1 MRKRITT
8 VTTATAAAIVSAAL
22 LAGCGSKTSQ
32 AVNAVPKEVTTTQ
45 AETQISSA
53 ASTTQ
58 AQETAEVEST
68 EAESTE
74 AESTEETSEQVSE
87 EVAVADNTP
96 EPEYEAPAKEP
107 VYEEPAYEAPEEE
120 PDNSA
125 SEEPDNSVS
134 EEPAYEEPAAEP
146 EQPAESLPYLN
157 EPMYTI
163 ISDSD
168 NKLHVNVYTEDDLNH
183 TEKHDGAG
191 WQLVEQMRHILYDR
205 GYDYVNSSGTFCSSM
220 PRYADVDNGTREVTT
235 ITSEG
240 RIRSIK

>member
-58 AQETAEVEST
+58 AQETAEAESTEAEST

-107 VYEEPAYEAPEEE
+107 VYEEPVYEAPE
-120 PDNSA
+120 
-125 SEEPDNSVS
+125 EEPDNSVS

-163 ISDSD
+163 ISDD
-168 NKLHVNVYTEDDLNH
+168 DDMLHVNVYTEDDLNH
-183 TEKHDGAG
+183 TEKHNGAG
-191 WQLVEQMRHILYDR
+191 WQLVDQMEDILNSR
-205 GYDYVNSSGTFCSSM
+205 GYAGVSSGGHLASEM
-220 PRYADVDNGTREVTT
+220 PRYADVDNGTREVSR
-235 ITSEG
+235 ITSYG
-240 RIRSIK
+240 LKKK

>member
-8 VTTATAAAIVSAAL
+8 VTTATAVAIVSAAL

-58 AQETAEVEST
+58 AQETA

-120 PDNSA
+120 PDNS
-125 SEEPDNSVS
+125 VS
-134 EEPAYEEPAAEP
+134 EEPAYEEPDNSASEEPAAEP

-183 TEKHDGAG
+183 TEKHNGAG
-191 WQLVEQMRHILYDR
+191 WQLVDQMEDILNSR
-205 GYDYVNSSGTFCSSM
+205 GYAGVSSSGNAASEM
-220 PRYADVDNGTREVTT
+220 PRYADVDNGTREVSR
-235 ITSEG
+235 ITSRG
-240 RIRSIK
+240 IMKK

>member
-22 LAGCGSKTSQ
+22 LGGCGSKTSQ

-58 AQETAEVEST
+58 AQETAEAEST

-96 EPEYEAPAKEP
+96 EPAYEAPAKEP

-120 PDNSA
+120 PDNS
-125 SEEPDNSVS
+125 VS
-134 EEPAYEEPAAEP
+134 EEPAAEP

-183 TEKHDGAG
+183 AGKGGAG
-191 WQLVEQMRHILYDR
+191 WQLVDQMEDILNSR
-205 GYDYVNSSGTFCSSM
+205 GYAGVSSSGNAASEM
-220 PRYADVDNGTREVTT
+220 PRYADVDNGTREVSR
-235 ITSEG
+235 ITSRG
-240 RIRSIK
+240 HKM

>member
-8 VTTATAAAIVSAAL
+8 VTTATAAAIVSVAL

-58 AQETAEVEST
+58 AQETAE
-68 EAESTE
+68 AESTE

-107 VYEEPAYEAPEEE
+107 VYEEPE
-120 PDNSA
+120 
-125 SEEPDNSVS
+125 EEPDNSVS

-183 TEKHDGAG
+183 TEKYDGAG
-191 WQLVEQMRHILYDR
+191 WQLVDQMENILFKK

-220 PRYADVDNGTREVTT
+220 PRYADVDNGTREVTR
-235 ITSEG
+235 ITSYG
-240 RIRSIK
+240 LMKK

>member
-22 LAGCGSKTSQ
+22 LAGCDSKTSQ

-58 AQETAEVEST
+58 AQETAEAEST

-183 TEKHDGAG
+183 AGKGGAG
-191 WQLVEQMRHILYDR
+191 WQLVDQMEDILNSR
-205 GYDYVNSSGTFCSSM
+205 GYAGVSSSGNAASEM
-220 PRYADVDNGTREVTT
+220 PRYADVDNGTREVSR
-235 ITSEG
+235 ITSRG
-240 RIRSIK
+240 HKM

>member
-8 VTTATAAAIVSAAL
+8 VTTATAVAIVSAAL

-58 AQETAEVEST
+58 AQETAE
-68 EAESTE
+68 AESTE

-96 EPEYEAPAKEP
+96 EP
-107 VYEEPAYEAPEEE
+107 AYEAPEEE

-125 SEEPDNSVS
+125 S

-163 ISDSD
+163 ISDD
-168 NKLHVNVYTEDDLNH
+168 DDMLHVNVYTEDDLNH
-183 TEKHDGAG
+183 TEKHNGAG
-191 WQLVEQMRHILYDR
+191 WQLVDQMEDILNSR
-205 GYDYVNSSGTFCSSM
+205 GYTGVSSGGDLASEM
-220 PRYADVDNGTREVTT
+220 PRYADVDNGTREVTR
-235 ITSEG
+235 ITSYG
-240 RIRSIK
+240 LMKK

>member
-8 VTTATAAAIVSAAL
+8 VTTATAVAIVSAAL

-58 AQETAEVEST
+58 AQETAE
-68 EAESTE
+68 AESTE

-96 EPEYEAPAKEP
+96 EP
-107 VYEEPAYEAPEEE
+107 AYEAPEEE

-125 SEEPDNSVS
+125 S

-183 TEKHDGAG
+183 TEKHNGAG
-191 WQLVEQMRHILYDR
+191 WQLVDQMEDILNSR
-205 GYDYVNSSGTFCSSM
+205 GYAGVSSSGNAASEM
-220 PRYADVDNGTREVTT
+220 PRYADVDNGTREVSR
-235 ITSEG
+235 ITSRG
-240 RIRSIK
+240 IMKK

>member
-8 VTTATAAAIVSAAL
+8 VTTATAVAIVSAAL

-58 AQETAEVEST
+58 AQETAE
-68 EAESTE
+68 AESTE

-96 EPEYEAPAKEP
+96 EP
-107 VYEEPAYEAPEEE
+107 AYEAPEEE

-125 SEEPDNSVS
+125 S

-163 ISDSD
+163 ISDD
-168 NKLHVNVYTEDDLNH
+168 DDMLHVNVYTEDDLNH
-183 TEKHDGAG
+183 TEKHNGAG
-191 WQLVEQMRHILYDR
+191 WQLVDQMEDILNSR
-205 GYDYVNSSGTFCSSM
+205 GYAGVSSSGNAASEM
-220 PRYADVDNGTREVTT
+220 PRYADVDNGTREVSR
-235 ITSEG
+235 ITSRG
-240 RIRSIK
+240 IMKK

>member
-8 VTTATAAAIVSAAL
+8 VTTATAVAIVSAAL

-58 AQETAEVEST
+58 AQETA

-125 SEEPDNSVS
+125 SEEP
-134 EEPAYEEPAAEP
+134 AYEEPAAEP

-183 TEKHDGAG
+183 TEKHNGAG
-191 WQLVEQMRHILYDR
+191 WQLVDQMEDILNSR
-205 GYDYVNSSGTFCSSM
+205 GYAGVSSSGNAASEM
-220 PRYADVDNGTREVTT
+220 PRYADVDNGTREVSR
-235 ITSEG
+235 ITSRG
-240 RIRSIK
+240 IMKK

>member
-45 AETQISSA
+45 AETQILSA

-58 AQETAEVEST
+58 AQETAEAEST

-120 PDNSA
+120 PDNS
-125 SEEPDNSVS
+125 VS

-183 TEKHDGAG
+183 AGKGGAG
-191 WQLVEQMRHILYDR
+191 WQLVDQMEDILNSR
-205 GYDYVNSSGTFCSSM
+205 GYAGVSSSGNAASEM
-220 PRYADVDNGTREVTT
+220 PRYADVDNGTREVSR
-235 ITSEG
+235 ITSRG
-240 RIRSIK
+240 HKM

>member
-58 AQETAEVEST
+58 AQETAE
-68 EAESTE
+68 AESTE
-74 AESTEETSEQVSE
+74 AESTEKTSEQVSE

-183 TEKHDGAG
+183 TEKHNGAG
-191 WQLVEQMRHILYDR
+191 WQLVDQMEDILNSR
-205 GYDYVNSSGTFCSSM
+205 GYAGVSSSGNAASEM
-220 PRYADVDNGTREVTT
+220 PRYADVDNGTREVSR
-235 ITSEG
+235 ITSRG
-240 RIRSIK
+240 IMKK